1 MKLLASLLLIA
12 SLTAAQ
18 DTTYCSDGWELYT
31 TTWQG
36 QEHHSCFWFGTNY
49 EKVSHDSAK
58 LLCEGMGGFMAEVPW
73 GPHLNNWLVNK
84 LIEKSTKNNL
94 PNLKA
99 AGVVVMAEIAGAQPI
114 LVLIHRGSQ
123 TTLSGGLEVGQI
135 VFGALF
141 NEFVDEPVVE
151 VGGARA
157 AAVAVVLRSAPRAD
171 LKVKA

>member
-12 SLTAAQ
+12 SLAAAQ
-18 DTTYCSDGWELYT
+18 DTTYCNDGWELYT

-99 AGVVVMAEIAGAQPI
+99 AGE
-114 LVLIHRGSQ
+114 
-123 TTLSGGLEVGQI
+123 GGL
-135 VFGALF
+135 GA
-141 NEFVDEPVVE
+141 PVYE
-151 VGGARA
+151 NQYPGAPTSTTGSSTNSLKRA
-157 AAVAVVLRSAPRAD
+157 P
-171 LKVKA
+171 KTIC